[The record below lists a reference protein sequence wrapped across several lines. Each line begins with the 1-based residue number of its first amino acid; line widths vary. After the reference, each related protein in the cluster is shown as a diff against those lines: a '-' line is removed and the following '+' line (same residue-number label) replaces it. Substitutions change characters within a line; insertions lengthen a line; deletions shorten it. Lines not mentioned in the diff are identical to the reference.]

1 MLKIIK
7 HINVK
12 NTQIKQKIEINK
24 ATPKFF
30 TASCDAEELSEVT
43 MAP

>member
-7 HINVK
+7 HKNLK
-12 NTQIKQKIEINK
+12 NTQIKQKIEKNE
-24 ATPKFF
+24 ATHKFF
-30 TASCDAEELSEVT
+30 TAFYNADELSEVI